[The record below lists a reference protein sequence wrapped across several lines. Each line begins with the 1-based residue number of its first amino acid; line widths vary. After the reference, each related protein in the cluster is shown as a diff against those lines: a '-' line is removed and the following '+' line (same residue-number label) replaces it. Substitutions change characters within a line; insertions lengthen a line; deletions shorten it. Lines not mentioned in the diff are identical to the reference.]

1 VTLTPPA
8 VHSLLQGLTLP
19 FCATPWGAT
28 YGQEYSTPDPLVA
41 LSRYAGEIA
50 WLTRVEDV
58 FDPLTGASSD
68 ALFSTH
74 GYHTLGDGG
83 GADHGVGD
91 WVLFPAGLANPGSMT
106 ESVVNGGTVA
116 LGALPSYG
124 SIQVANA
131 DGRFDHLRRC
141 RFRRRRFQQWAG
153 PAQWC
158 GPSMSQFAMLRS
170 GVVEDA
176 TFDATT
182 ITISTRDAS
191 GEFSADVNPDGYLGM
206 GTAVRLV
213 DGDDHVLL
221 TDALGTFD
229 PDTPHFRVMVQAE
242 QLLASVLLNYDWTPS
257 SPNGW
262 ELRCLPDGAVLWV
275 QGAWARWLVTGPG
288 MVVVGAPVR
297 VSWGGGDEGV
307 KILVNGVLE
316 ALDPAPYVRS
326 AASGDLLVGGRP

>member
-1 VTLTPPA
+1 
-8 VHSLLQGLTLP
+8 
-19 FCATPWGAT
+19 
-28 YGQEYSTPDPLVA
+28 
-41 LSRYAGEIA
+41 
-50 WLTRVEDV
+50 
-58 FDPLTGASSD
+58 
-68 ALFSTH
+68 
-74 GYHTLGDGG
+74 
-83 GADHGVGD
+83 
-91 WVLFPAGLANPGSMT
+91 
-106 ESVVNGGTVA
+106 
-116 LGALPSYG
+116 
-124 SIQVANA
+124 
-131 DGRFDHLRRC
+131 
-141 RFRRRRFQQWAG
+141 
-153 PAQWC
+153 
-158 GPSMSQFAMLRS
+158 MSQFAMLRS